1 MKPKLFLRS
10 PSFPHLE
17 LESID
22 EGHLEHLR
30 RLKNAHRYRFF
41 HQDEIS
47 PEQQLRWYAAYRTR
61 PDDWMF
67 IIHHN
72 GSEKGCIG
80 YRIIDGSID
89 LYNFMK
95 GQSGDVRPP
104 FTHHAFDLLCSFA
117 GGSTG
122 LPIRGRVLDGNPFL
136 QWIQKHGFVI
146 ISRGIEAGLPY
157 TLVEQDPRLRASHL
171 VTVESVAMAASHS
184 PAVVPL

>member
-1 MKPKLFLRS
+1 MKPKLILRS
-10 PSFPHLE
+10 PSFPQLE

-22 EGHLEHLR
+22 QEHLEHLR
-30 RLKNAHRYRFF
+30 RLKNAHRSRFF

-47 PEQQLRWYAAYRTR
+47 PEQQLRWYAEYSTR

-67 IIHHN
+67 VIRHG

-95 GQSGDVRPP
+95 DESSDTHPL
-104 FTHHAFDLLCSFA
+104 FTHNAFDLLCSFA

-122 LPIRGRVLDGNPFL
+122 LAIRGRVLDGNPFL

-146 ISRGIEAGLPY
+146 ISRGIEAGLAY
-157 TLVEQDPRLRASHL
+157 SLVEQDPQLRVAHL

-184 PAVVPL
+184 PTVTSV